1 MKIKGVFM
9 DNKDNELINSII
21 ENCKK
26 AVVGKDNEIRNI
38 LMGIISGGNVL
49 IEDVPGVGKTTIVK
63 AIVKSFDLTYK
74 RIQFTPD
81 IMPSDVTGV
90 SIYNQKNM
98 EFEFKKGPV
107 FCNILLADEINRTSP
122 KTQAAL
128 LQAMEEGQVSDGNT
142 TYDIEE
148 PFCVLATENP
158 IEQDGTFELPEA
170 QLDRFIIKVNIGY
183 PVKEHEM
190 KILKLYKESRP
201 IEALKPMASKEDM
214 IYLQEKVKKVN
225 ISDELVSYI
234 LDIINKTRNNDNIS
248 LGVSTRGALAVLRIA
263 QASAFMDKRDYVI
276 PEDIRKNI
284 SMVLCHRIK
293 LSYNANVNNLTSEN
307 IINSIVDS
315 TYVPRILK

>member
-1 MKIKGVFM
+1 MN
-9 DNKDNELINSII
+9 NKSELIDSII

-128 LQAMEEGQVSDGNT
+128 LQAMEEGQVSDGNV
-142 TYDIEE
+142 TYNIEE

-190 KILKLYKESRP
+190 KILKLYKESKP
-201 IEALKPMASKEDM
+201 IEELRPMASKEDIM
-214 IYLQEKVKKVN
+214 YLQEMVKKVN
-225 ISDELVSYI
+225 IADELISYI
-234 LDIINKTRNNDNIS
+234 LDIVSKTRNNENIS
-248 LGVSTRGALAVLRIA
+248 LGVSTRGALAALRIA
-263 QASAFMDKRDYVI
+263 QASAFMDGRDYVI

-293 LSYNANVNNLTSEN
+293 LSYNANINNLTSED
-307 IINSIVDS
+307 IITSIVDS
-315 TYVPRILK
+315 TYVPRISRL

>member
-1 MKIKGVFM
+1 MN
-9 DNKDNELINSII
+9 NKSELIDSII

-128 LQAMEEGQVSDGNT
+128 LQAMEEGQVSDGNV

-190 KILKLYKESRP
+190 KILKLYKESKP
-201 IEALKPMASKEDM
+201 IEELRPMASKEDI
-214 IYLQEKVKKVN
+214 IYLQEMVKKVN
-225 ISDELVSYI
+225 IADELISYI
-234 LDIINKTRNNDNIS
+234 LDIVNKTRNNENIS
-248 LGVSTRGALAVLRIA
+248 LGVSTRGALATLRIA
-263 QASAFMDKRDYVI
+263 QASAFMDGRDYVI

-293 LSYNANVNNLTSEN
+293 LSYNANINNLTPHEIIEN
-307 IINSIVDS
+307 IVNS
-315 TYVPRILK
+315 TYVPRIAK

>member
-128 LQAMEEGQVSDGNT
+128 LQAMEEGQVSDGNV

-201 IEALKPMASKEDM
+201 IEELKPMASKEDI

-263 QASAFMDKRDYVI
+263 QASAFMDKRNYVI

-293 LSYNANVNNLTSEN
+293 LSYNAHANNLTSED

>member
-1 MKIKGVFM
+1 M
-9 DNKDNELINSII
+9 NNELINEII

-26 AVVGKDNEIRNI
+26 AVVGKDTEIRNI
-38 LMGIISGGNVL
+38 LMGIIAGGNVL

-90 SIYNQKNM
+90 SIYNQKSM

-122 KTQAAL
+122 KTQSSL
-128 LQAMEEGQVSDGNT
+128 LQAMDEGQVSDGNT

-158 IEQDGTFELPEA
+158 IEQEGTFELPEA

-190 KILKLYKESRP
+190 KILKLYKESKP
-201 IEALKPMASKEDM
+201 IEELRPMASKNDI
-214 IYLQEKVKKVN
+214 IYLQEIVKKVN
-225 ISDELVSYI
+225 IRDELISYI
-234 LDIINKTRNNDNIS
+234 LDIVDKTRNDDNIS
-248 LGVSTRGALAVLRIA
+248 LGVSTRGALAILRIA
-263 QASAFMDKRDYVI
+263 QASAFMDGRDYVI

-284 SMVLCHRIK
+284 YMVLCHRIK
-293 LSYNANVNNLTSEN
+293 LSYNANINNLTSREIIDN
-307 IINSIVDS
+307 IVAS

>member
-1 MKIKGVFM
+1 M
-9 DNKDNELINSII
+9 NSKDGELINSII
-21 ENCKK
+21 DNCKK

-128 LQAMEEGQVSDGNT
+128 LQAMEEGQVSDGNV

-201 IEALKPMASKEDM
+201 IEELKPMASKEDI

-263 QASAFMDKRDYVI
+263 QASAFMDGRDYVI

-293 LSYNANVNNLTSEN
+293 LSYNANINNLTSED
-307 IINSIVDS
+307 IIASIVDS
-315 TYVPRILK
+315 TYVPRILR

>member
-1 MKIKGVFM
+1 M
-9 DNKDNELINSII
+9 NNELINEII

-26 AVVGKDNEIRNI
+26 AVVGKDTEIRNI
-38 LMGIISGGNVL
+38 LMGIIAGGNVL

-90 SIYNQKNM
+90 SIYNQKSM

-122 KTQAAL
+122 KTQSSL
-128 LQAMEEGQVSDGNT
+128 LQAMDEGQVSDGNT

-158 IEQDGTFELPEA
+158 IEQEGTFELPEA

-190 KILKLYKESRP
+190 KILKLYKESKP
-201 IEALKPMASKEDM
+201 IEELRPMASKNDI
-214 IYLQEKVKKVN
+214 IYLQEIVK
-225 ISDELVSYI
+225 
-234 LDIINKTRNNDNIS
+234 R
-248 LGVSTRGALAVLRIA
+248 
-263 QASAFMDKRDYVI
+263 
-276 PEDIRKNI
+276 
-284 SMVLCHRIK
+284 
-293 LSYNANVNNLTSEN
+293 
-307 IINSIVDS
+307 
-315 TYVPRILK
+315 

>member
-1 MKIKGVFM
+1 MNNGF
-9 DNKDNELINSII
+9 ELINNII

-26 AVVGKDNEIRNI
+26 VVVGKDNEIRNI
-38 LMGIISGGNVL
+38 LMGIIAGGNVL

-98 EFEFKKGPV
+98 EFEFKKGPI

-122 KTQAAL
+122 KTQSSL
-128 LQAMEEGQVSDGNT
+128 LQAMEEGEVSDGNI
-142 TYDIEE
+142 TYDIEP

-170 QLDRFIIKVNIGY
+170 QLDRFSIKVNIGY
-183 PVKEHEM
+183 PVKEQEM
-190 KILKLYKESRP
+190 KILKLYKESKP
-201 IEALKPMASKEDM
+201 IEKLRPMASKDD
-214 IYLQEKVKKVN
+214 IICLQNMVKGVDVT
-225 ISDELVSYI
+225 DEIISYI
-234 LDIINKTRNNDNIS
+234 LDIVDKTRNNENIR
-248 LGVSTRGALAVLRIA
+248 LGVSTRGALTILRIA
-263 QASAFMDKRDYVI
+263 QASAFMDGRNYVI

-284 SMVLCHRIK
+284 YMVFCHRIK
-293 LSYNANVNNLTSEN
+293 LSYNANINNLTAHE
-307 IINSIVDS
+307 IVKSIVNS
-315 TYVPRILK
+315 TYVPRFARQ

>member
-1 MKIKGVFM
+1 M
-9 DNKDNELINSII
+9 DNKNKLIDSIM

-38 LMGIISGGNVL
+38 LMGIIAGGNVL

-63 AIVKSFDLTYK
+63 AIVKSFDLSYK

-122 KTQAAL
+122 KTQSAL
-128 LQAMEEGQVSDGNT
+128 LQAMEEGQVSDGNV

-170 QLDRFIIKVNIGY
+170 QLDRFVIKVNIGY

-190 KILKLYKESRP
+190 KILKLYKESKP
-201 IEALKPMASKEDM
+201 IEELRPMASKNDI
-214 IYLQEKVKKVN
+214 IYLQEMVKKVN
-225 ISDELVSYI
+225 IKDELISYI
-234 LDIINKTRNNDNIS
+234 LDIVEKTRNNENVS
-248 LGVSTRGALAVLRIA
+248 LGVSTRGALAILRIA
-263 QASAFMDKRDYVI
+263 QASAFMDGRDYVI
-276 PEDIRKNI
+276 PEDIRKNVY
-284 SMVLCHRIK
+284 MVLCHRIK
-293 LSYNANVNNLTSEN
+293 LSYNANINNLTPKN
-307 IINSIVDS
+307 IIEDIINS
-315 TYVPRILK
+315 TYVPRIFK